1 MKTIRT
7 SFIKM
12 ATVVFVLV
20 LGLSSQSYA
29 VNGSTTA
36 KDKSKQDIDTN
47 TYNVYKGELQDAITK
62 ESLVFATIAVE
73 GENTATISNSDGE
86 FILKIQKN
94 SKAKNIIVTHLG
106 YENLVYPIS
115 DLKPEKNV
123 LSLQQAVLTLG
134 EVTVYPNSPEYLIR
148 MLLHKV
154 KENYGNKAYNMTGFY
169 REYVKKRSRYIS
181 LSEAVVNIYKSSYTG
196 LLNDQVQIYKGR
208 KGSDVRRADTLM
220 FKLQGGPATTMLL
233 DVIKNP
239 TVILDEDLIQYY
251 DFALVNMIKIG
262 SRLNYVVEFTQ
273 KENLDY
279 PLYNGKY
286 FVDAENLALTAADF
300 SLNINNPVL
309 ATRLFLRKKPIGA
322 TVTPTIAK
330 YSAKYRQQDGE
341 WFFNY
346 AKGEVQ
352 FIVNWDKKL
361 FNSNFTIMSEIAIT
375 DRDEENSERFKYR
388 DQFKR
393 NEILSE
399 QIDAFADEDYWG
411 EYNVIEPDQ
420 AIEVAIRRIKRL
432 LGKQEE

>member
-29 VNGSTTA
+29 VSGSTTA

>member
-1 MKTIRT
+1 MKTLSNSI
-7 SFIKM
+7 IKI
-12 ATVVFVLV
+12 ATVVLILV
-20 LGLSSQSYA
+20 MGLGSQAFADDGLTS
-29 VNGSTTA
+29 
-36 KDKSKQDIDTN
+36 KKEKSKQTIDTVA
-47 TYNVYKGELQDAITK
+47 YNVYKGELKDAKTK
-62 ESLVFATIAVE
+62 ENLVFATIAVE
-73 GENTATISNSDGE
+73 NENTATISNSDGE
-86 FILKIQKN
+86 FILKIKKD

-106 YENLVYPIS
+106 YENLVFPIKN
-115 DLKPEKNV
+115 LKPDRNE
-123 LSLQQAVLTLG
+123 LLLDQAVLTLG
-134 EVTVYPNSPEYLIR
+134 EITVFPDSPEYLIR
-148 MLLHKV
+148 MLLDKV
-154 KENYGNKAYNMTGFY
+154 RENYGSKAYNMTGFY

-196 LLNDQVQIYKGR
+196 LLIDQVQIYKGR
-208 KGSDVRRADTLM
+208 KGSDVRKADTLM

-239 TVILDEDLIQYY
+239 TVILDKDLIQYY
-251 DFALVNMIKIG
+251 DFSITNMIKIG
-262 SRLNYVVEFTQ
+262 SRLNYVIDFRQ
-273 KENLDY
+273 KEGLDF

-286 FVDAENLALTAADF
+286 YVDITNLALTAADF

-309 ATRLFLRKKPIGA
+309 ATRMFLRKKPLGA
-322 TVTPTIAK
+322 KVTPITAN
-330 YSAKYRQQDGE
+330 YSVKYREQDGE

-352 FIVNWDKKL
+352 FKVDWDKKL

-375 DRDEENSERFKYR
+375 DRDEEGSIRFKNK

-411 EYNVIEPDQ
+411 EYNLIEPDQ

-432 LGKQEE
+432 LNK